1 MEPPVEV
8 FVLSPE
14 AHMAHTAILERIR
27 LLIPAKL
34 DGHYESI
41 RRGFEEGDL
50 TAPGLSIS
58 EMELA
63 LGDFGIHQLSSK

>member
-14 AHMAHTAILERIR
+14 AHMAHTAILKRIR
-27 LLIPAKL
+27 LLIPAKI

-41 RRGFEEGDL
+41 RRGFEEG
-50 TAPGLSIS
+50 I
-58 EMELA
+58 
-63 LGDFGIHQLSSK
+63 